1 VRKFLATKWAKV
13 VVFGISLWPFAGLVW
28 QSLNGHLGPNPIERL
43 QHGTGDWSLYFLLFT
58 LAITPFRS
66 IFSIPELARFRRM
79 LGLFA
84 FFYVCLHLLTY
95 LGPDQSFSL
104 SSMLKDVYK
113 RPFITVGFAAF
124 VLLVPLAITSTKGW
138 TIRLGGKRWRQL
150 HRLVYGIAI
159 LGVLHYYWLV
169 KSDVRKPLLFGLL
182 VAILLLWRLGN
193 WNATRKKQALARES
207 MQRASV
213 NG

>member
-1 VRKFLATKWAKV
+1 MRKFLSTKWGKV
-13 VVFGISLWPFAGLVW
+13 AIFTLSLWPFAALVW
-28 QSLNGHLGPNPIERL
+28 ESLRSELGPNPIEHL
-43 QHGTGDWSLYFLLFT
+43 QHDTGDWTLYFLILT

-66 IFSIPELARFRRM
+66 IFNMPELARYRRM
-79 LGLFA
+79 IGLFA

-95 LGPDQSFSL
+95 LGPDQSFSI
-104 SSMLKDVYK
+104 SGMLKDVVK

-124 VLLVPLAITSTKGW
+124 VLLVPLALTSTKGW
-138 TIRLGGKRWRQL
+138 IIRLGGKRWRQL
-150 HRLVYGIAI
+150 HRLVYVIAI
-159 LGVLHYYWLV
+159 LGVIHYYWLV

-193 WNATRKKQALARES
+193 WNSNRKKQALARES
-207 MQRASV
+207 MQHASV